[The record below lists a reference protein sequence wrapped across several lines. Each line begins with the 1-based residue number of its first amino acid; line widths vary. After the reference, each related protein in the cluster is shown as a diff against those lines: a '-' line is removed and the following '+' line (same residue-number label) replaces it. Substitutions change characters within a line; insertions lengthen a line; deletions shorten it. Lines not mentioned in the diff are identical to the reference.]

1 MMTRTL
7 AGMMTLLLTCA
18 VVLAACGGGSSGS
31 QTDSAAQAPAQPV
44 CLVPDVVGQSQE
56 AAESKISGSGLQ
68 MVSSSEFDPDVPEG
82 SVISQEPAA
91 GTRLE
96 PCAGDVVIVVSL
108 GPEPSSAAPATE
120 PEEEAEESAEPTP
133 TPTPAPD
140 PYLFRDDFE
149 NGVSADWGAIGE
161 GFFAV
166 NGRLTVNS
174 QGFFESRLFGD
185 ESWTNYRVRLSGFDR
200 DGHGEF
206 AIRLRVQDAGN
217 YIAFKCSS
225 WNHTKCNWVRVVDG
239 QEEEIPGTS
248 SGSREPDTF
257 DILVTGDTF
266 AYDTGR
272 AQAQFTDPS
281 FPNGGV
287 LLTISWTDKRDG
299 ASASLDDFQIIMQ

>member
-1 MMTRTL
+1 
-7 AGMMTLLLTCA
+7 MMTLLLTCA
-18 VVLAACGGGSSGS
+18 VALAACGGGGGSSG
-31 QTDSAAQAPAQPV
+31 QPDSAAQAPAQPV

-56 AAESKISGSGLQ
+56 AAESLIRDTNLQ
-68 MVSSSEFDPDVPEG
+68 PVSSNAYSADVPAG
-82 SVISQEPAA
+82 MIASQEPAA
-91 GTRLE
+91 GTRIE
-96 PCAGDVVIVVSL
+96 PCAGDVVLAVSR
-108 GPEPSSAAPATE
+108 GPEPGSAAPAAE
-120 PEEEAEESAEPTP
+120 PEEVAEESAEPTP
-133 TPTPAPD
+133 TPTPSPD

-149 NGVSADWGAIGE
+149 NGVSADWGAIGDR
-161 GFFAV
+161 FFAV

-225 WNHTKCNWVRVVDG
+225 WSHTKCNWVRVVDG

-248 SGSREPDTF
+248 SGNREPDTF
-257 DILVTGDTF
+257 DIIVTGDTF

-299 ASASLDDFQIIMQ
+299 ASASLDDFQIIAQ